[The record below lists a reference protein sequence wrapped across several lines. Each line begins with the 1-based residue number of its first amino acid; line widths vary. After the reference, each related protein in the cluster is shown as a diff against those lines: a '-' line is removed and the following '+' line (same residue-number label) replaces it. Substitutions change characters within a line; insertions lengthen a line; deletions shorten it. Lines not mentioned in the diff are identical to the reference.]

1 MSCAWHYT
9 PPDPSC
15 KLAPPQLPSLEGAT
29 ALNVG
34 SYQRS
39 FVTNVDSSTKFVNGE
54 NAGRAYFDLG
64 MRLMFAYQHEEAAKC
79 FLACLAVAPHCAL
92 AHGMVSL
99 CHSPNYNFK
108 GDAYYDS
115 TDHPE
120 DVSPEHFMVEGNEI
134 NAEKAAL
141 DEMMCLFPSQQ
152 VAERHSRLAVE
163 KVEELRKLSKKKKG
177 IVQSASGELKS
188 NPPDTTFSFSV
199 RPLPAPSMISDIECR
214 ILSAIRVLT
223 CNPGVDPSIAEEIV
237 GRPYADAMRKVHSR
251 YPHDAEVSY
260 FLAESLMV
268 LNAWSLYEYP
278 SGKALS
284 QDVGEIENVLE
295 TALKEHPQ
303 HAGIC
308 HLYVHLSE
316 MSANPSK
323 ALNAC
328 EPLRVNFPDAGHLV
342 HMATHIDV
350 LVGDYESCVRWN
362 YEAIQADQ
370 RVIRS
375 SPDTAGTVSF
385 YFGYIVHNY
394 HMLVY
399 GCILGGMEK
408 KAMEVA
414 THLNGYLFEDVFIQH
429 PELTA
434 YLESYAAL
442 DIHVMVRFGRWREIL
457 EVVLPRSPQVMLY
470 RSAILHYAR
479 ALAYANLGDFQSA
492 CREADIFD
500 SIRSDSN
507 TDNRILHNN
516 TVADLL
522 AVDAPMIRGE
532 IAYHQ
537 GQYELA
543 FSLLRKAV
551 ALQDGLN
558 YDEPWGK
565 MQPIRHALGGLL
577 LEKCLTEE
585 AEQVFREDLKLHP
598 RNPWGMV
605 GLLRCLE
612 HRYRMKVAGKCCDSA
627 PVKYSSSFDSQKM
640 EDEVLSAEITK
651 LKTDLAAQR
660 KSEWADYTVT
670 APCACCQ
677 NTVKQSRE

>member
-1 MSCAWHYT
+1 M
-9 PPDPSC
+9 
-15 KLAPPQLPSLEGAT
+15 
-29 ALNVG
+29 
-34 SYQRS
+34 
-39 FVTNVDSSTKFVNGE
+39 TNVDSSTTLRTGE

-64 MRLMFAYQHEEAAKC
+64 LRLMLAYQHEEAAKC
-79 FLACLAVAPHCAL
+79 FLACLAVSPHCAL

-108 GDAYYDS
+108 GEAYYGS
-115 TDHPE
+115 TDHPDDTGHHSLVIVDAANTE
-120 DVSPEHFMVEGNEI
+120 A

-152 VAERHSRLAVE
+152 VAERHSRLALE
-163 KVEELRKLSKKKKG
+163 SVEELRRLSKKRKG
-177 IVQSASGELKS
+177 GNVDLASREKHNS
-188 NPPDTTFSFSV
+188 DPSSTPFSFSV
-199 RPLPAPSMISDIECR
+199 KPLPEPSAISDIECQV
-214 ILSAIRVLT
+214 LSAIRALT
-223 CNPGVDPSIAEEIV
+223 CNPGVEPSVAEEIV
-237 GRPYADAMRKVHSR
+237 GRPYADALRIVHSR

-268 LNAWSLYEYP
+268 LNAWGLFEYP

-284 QDVGEIENVLE
+284 QDVGEIEAVLE

-303 HAGIC
+303 HAGLC

-328 EPLRVNFPDAGHLV
+328 EPLRRKFPDAGHLV

-350 LVGDYESCVRWN
+350 LVGDYEACVRWN
-362 YEAIQADQ
+362 YEAIRADQ
-370 RVIRS
+370 RVITS

-399 GCILGGMEK
+399 GCILGGMEG

-414 THLNGYLFEDVFIQH
+414 THLNGYLFEDVFVQH

-457 EVVLPRSPQVMLY
+457 GVALPRNPQVMLY
-470 RSAILHYAR
+470 RSAILRYAR
-479 ALAYANLGDFQSA
+479 TLAYANLGDFQSA
-492 CREADIFD
+492 QREADVFD
-500 SIRSDSN
+500 AIRIDTN

-537 GQYELA
+537 GHYDRA

-577 LEKCLTEE
+577 LERCQTEE
-585 AEQVFREDLKLHP
+585 AEQVFREDLKFHP
-598 RNPWGMV
+598 RNPWGLV
-605 GLLRCLE
+605 GLIRCLE
-612 HRYRMKVAGKCCDSA
+612 HRYRTKNGDKCCA
-627 PVKYSSSFDSQKM
+627 PSSMKTPGSCDNQDVK
-640 EDEVLSAEITK
+640 EDNLSAEISR
-651 LKTDLAAQR
+651 LEADLDVQR
-660 KSEWADYTVT
+660 NSEWADYTIT
-670 APCACCQ
+670 ASCACCQ
-677 NTVKQSRE
+677 RS